1 MNYAYQ
7 RFKSLNQQ
15 DVMSWLSL
23 LLFNRTDINSVHSSQ
38 INEHEN
44 NPQPINYFKCY
55 RVPNDTCFEDDGE
68 IWMSPNK
75 KVVELINGN
84 TLMRRFQ
91 FDEPIIN
98 AGFARFENSKN
109 HYLAIILPNNG
120 HIYDLTS
127 GDRTVV
133 CFPFPIAAAFWYSK
147 GIILERSTDQRLDTL
162 EYAYKYITLTDPI
175 GPFGLVSFANNQAEV
190 LKSSKMV
197 SFANSNY
204 NNNFSVLYENDTNM
218 IHIYYT
224 KLLTNDNNNTSREE
238 IATNNET
245 HINNPTNNGNDG
257 DKTINNTALRRI
269 FSSKR
274 RVTSMTNNSA
284 STTLSAL
291 TNTKLGNNILPIN
304 GNTIDPLSQGQPSN
318 DATSAA
324 NRIFST
330 HLSQEKQ
337 LLPET
342 LENNSNNIM
351 NTTLTSLH
359 LDNNLI
365 LPNQKQEDMIN
376 KSILSKDISLVKVSS
391 ISLPNNIS
399 FQTINRFESLVC
411 TPLRFNDQ
419 EALIFFDKE
428 NNFAKVWLID
438 MIPEVVKSSSFKL
451 YGNTPDNMVKL
462 SNFPNSLL
470 YDDINSTPQFI
481 YDMISTNIALG
492 NNDIQGTLAII
503 YNQDNIVLYNPF
515 IEIFSEIIIPVLQ
528 EFNPSRIKRDTIK
541 SIFENNIFSK
551 IRDVSLYPRSQ
562 LVKQCFVALSLI
574 VSPDIFFC
582 ILSLWQYIMNKNSA
596 SINSLRADTS
606 KEFETL
612 SYIIYTLL
620 DICIGSDEVTI
631 DEQLK
636 QSSVF
641 QYLTS
646 DRATSINIIPKIIM
660 GFHLLREELYLNV
673 FRKNDLSSLDNLLRE
688 SVQRMSWPR
697 QWQEY
702 YNILNMRED
711 NMLKINE
718 DTLFAHPL
726 DEPPSIMKSLYS
738 ITEGSQI
745 PLTKFISF
753 SRLVDST
760 ADVDRKISPR
770 CYKTL
775 HLYEVIHSPDFKT
788 EYVLDILSELNITR
802 REIETYPIGIAKPLK
817 ELLNAIEST
826 ISKPDTSLNFSLIHR
841 PDLAN
846 SLSRMSKG
854 INPLSRLKS
863 PSTNKVFN
871 NNLFADTR
879 TKKERT
885 STVFEVLSDV
895 IAISEGEDVTN
906 TINQD
911 GELHETLN
919 LVAMRT
925 TTKNKDLEMKQN
937 SDLIFGNDQRF
948 RDAVILVNNAV
959 PQRVHFITTSTE
971 YTTVLAKRKIFL
983 QIISLRLATAGL
995 GYGAIMYGTETPL
1008 STQKWGIPE
1017 ICRTVIFPNGSKLKI
1032 TSEETS
1038 DIVSKWGNFHTGVA
1052 SGLKISRNSPEITGS
1067 WIAFNKPTTL
1077 DASFGGFLFGL
1088 GLNGHL
1094 KNLEEWHIYNFLS
1107 PKITF
1112 VSVGLLLGLCASSR
1126 KSKDFKIIKVL
1137 SVHVVA
1143 LLPPGSNDMNINVE
1157 VQIAGLIGVGLILQE
1172 TQNKKISHALMGEF
1186 KSLIKVQGENRA
1198 VEEYRI
1204 AVGISIGL
1212 MNLGYGNKFNK
1223 LKETNVDYMDTQINK
1238 DQKWLGDNSNEFLS
1252 SFNENKLRDDAL
1264 VSELFS
1270 ILNANVEQEKNWIIE
1285 NSQIGCIIC
1294 LIFIFLKTNNST
1306 AANSMRLIHKERS
1319 TVLRPDFYMYR
1330 EWAYYMIMWREID
1343 YSLEF
1348 LLDGIEE
1355 DSVVGDLNSDNLPIY
1370 YTIAGR
1376 VLSIGIRYASTNNLK
1391 VRNNLLTLIDT
1402 FLPFYQYAKGENNTF
1417 PKSVDFKLTIKGIG
1431 ILVNT
1436 LIVSASMVMCAT
1448 GDIEVLRRTKYLHEV
1463 VTGRFSDLYKQMPM
1477 NYTANNNNNDG
1488 MDNSVISTA
1497 TNNDDDMETPY
1508 NNSNSVSEFQTDL
1521 DNEDVEILGED
1532 GIEEHIR
1539 KKIREEIDNEC
1550 HYGKYIASNTA
1561 LGYLFLGSGQYALK
1575 TSTLESIAY
1584 IIMSTL
1590 PLYMEP
1596 YPFQE
1601 LKHFWSLA
1609 VEPRCLVVKDAI
1621 TNKAIHPVTIEV
1633 TVNAGERNKQGILF
1647 ETSTLVT
1654 PCLLPDIT
1662 TLVSIKV
1669 EKDNYYPLE
1678 LEFGEDTNA
1687 SDYFKDGTVIYIQP
1701 KHRTKKVYNSINDIQ
1716 RGLQDKLELFE
1727 DTIKSN
1733 SMKPILDELSMEDEN
1748 ILEMKLRGNKT
1759 LSRSLNECDNFNYNM
1774 LCSDENNGDVADYLV
1789 EIWKKE
1795 RENSK

>member
-1 MNYAYQ
+1 MYGQ
-7 RFKSLNQQ
+7 FEIDGPRT
-15 DVMSWLSL
+15 DDTIE
-23 LLFNRTDINSVHSSQ
+23 TDINSTQSLQ
-38 INEHEN
+38 RDQYEN
-44 NPQPINYFKCY
+44 DPTHGISYFKCY
-55 RVPNDTCFEDDGE
+55 RVPNDACFEKDGE
-68 IWMSPNK
+68 VWISPNK
-75 KVVELINGN
+75 KLVELINGDN
-84 TLMRRFQ
+84 VMRRFQ

-98 AGFARFENSKN
+98 AGFVRFENSKK
-109 HYLAIILPNNG
+109 HYLAIILRNNG

-133 CFPFPIAAAFWYSK
+133 CFPFPIMAAFWYSK
-147 GIILERSTDQRLDTL
+147 GVILERTIDERFDTI
-162 EYAYKYITLTDPI
+162 EYPHKYITLTDPI
-175 GPFGLVSFANNQAEV
+175 GPFGLVSFANNQIEI
-190 LKSSKMV
+190 LKSSRMI
-197 SFANSNY
+197 SFANSNF

-224 KLLTNDNNNTSREE
+224 KLLTNSNKNSNREE
-238 IATNNET
+238 IATTNET
-245 HINNPTNNGNDG
+245 YNNNQVNNGNDS

-274 RVTSMTNNSA
+274 RVTSISNNNT

-304 GNTIDPLSQGQPSN
+304 GNPMDPFSEGQPTN
-318 DATSAA
+318 DITSAA

-337 LLPET
+337 LLPENM
-342 LENNSNNIM
+342 ENNSNNVM

-365 LPNQKQEDMIN
+365 LPNQKQEDVIN

-399 FQTINRFESLVC
+399 FQTMKRFSSLVC
-411 TPLRFNDQ
+411 IPLRFNNQ

-428 NNFAKVWLID
+428 NNFAKVWLIN
-438 MIPEVVKSSSFKL
+438 MIPEVVKSSAFKL
-451 YGNTPDNMVKL
+451 YGNTPDNMVRL

-470 YDDINSTPQFI
+470 YDDINSIPQLI
-481 YDMISTNIALG
+481 YEMTSSNIALG
-492 NNDIQGTLAII
+492 TNDIQGTLVLI
-503 YNQDNIVLYNPF
+503 YNKDNIILYNPF
-515 IEIFSEIIIPVLQ
+515 LELFSGLIIPEAQ
-528 EFNPSRIKRDTIK
+528 EFDTPHVKRQTIK
-541 SIFENNIFSK
+541 SLFKNNIFSK
-551 IRDVSLYPRSQ
+551 IRNASLYPSS
-562 LVKQCFVALSLI
+562 LFTKQCFNALSLI
-574 VSPDIFFC
+574 VPPKIFFC
-582 ILSLWQYIMNKNSA
+582 ILSLWQYIINKKSIISKSA
-596 SINSLRADTS
+596 DNETS
-606 KEFETL
+606 QEFNTL
-612 SYIIYTLL
+612 SYIIEILL
-620 DICIGSDEVTI
+620 QTCINSNEVII

-636 QSSVF
+636 QSPIF

-646 DRATSINIIPKIIM
+646 DPVSSVNVIPKIIM
-660 GFHLLREELYLNV
+660 GFHLLREEAYLNV
-673 FRKNDLSSLDNLLRE
+673 FRQNDLHLLNDLLRK
-688 SVQRMSWPR
+688 SVKRMRWPHH
-697 QWQEY
+697 WQEY
-702 YNILNMRED
+702 YNTSNTTDD
-711 NMLKINE
+711 NTFEANE
-718 DTLFAHPL
+718 DTIFAHPL

-760 ADVDRKISPR
+760 VEVDKTVSPR

-775 HLYEVIHSPDFKT
+775 HLYEVIHSPDFKN
-788 EYVLDILSELNITR
+788 EYVLDILSELKITKQ
-802 REIETYPIGIAKPLK
+802 EIETYPIGIAKPLK
-817 ELLNAIEST
+817 ELLSLVESS
-826 ISKPDTSLNFSLIHR
+826 ISKPDSNLNFSLINR
-841 PDLAN
+841 PDLEN
-846 SLSRMSKG
+846 SLAKINRGKTSKVELNG
-854 INPLSRLKS
+854 SSK
-863 PSTNKVFN
+863 T
-871 NNLFADTR
+871 NLFSYNMLTDST
-879 TKKERT
+879 TKKETT
-885 STVFEVLSDV
+885 STVFEVLSD
-895 IAISEGEDVTN
+895 IIRTSHGLDN
-906 TINQD
+906 
-911 GELHETLN
+911 
-919 LVAMRT
+919 T
-925 TTKNKDLEMKQN
+925 TTVNHDRELQDTLDLAAIRNSNKDNDIDMKQN
-937 SDLIFGNDQRF
+937 SDLIFGLDHRF
-948 RDAVILVNNAV
+948 KDAVTLVNNAV

-1008 STQKWGIPE
+1008 STQKWEIPE
-1017 ICRTVIFPNGSKLKI
+1017 MCRTVIFSNGSRLRI

-1038 DIVSKWGNFHTGVA
+1038 EIVSKWGNFHTGVA

-1067 WIAFNKPTTL
+1067 WIAFNKPATL
-1077 DASFGGFLFGL
+1077 DARFGGFLLGL

-1143 LLPPGSNDMNINVE
+1143 LLPIGSNDMNINVE

-1172 TQNKKISHALMGEF
+1172 SQNKKISNALIREF

-1212 MNLGYGNKFNK
+1212 MNLGYGNKFKK
-1223 LKETNVDYMDTQINK
+1223 LNETDVDYMDTQIHNK
-1238 DQKWLGDNSNEFLS
+1238 QKWLNEDSHDFVS
-1252 SFNENKLRDDAL
+1252 SFNENNIPDDPL
-1264 VSELFS
+1264 VNELLS
-1270 ILNANVEQEKNWIIE
+1270 LLKENMEQEKNWIIE

-1294 LIFIFLKTNNST
+1294 LIFIFLKTNNS
-1306 AANSMRLIHKERS
+1306 AIANSMRLNGKDRS

-1330 EWAYYMIMWREID
+1330 EWAYYMIMWKEID
-1343 YSLEF
+1343 YSLDF
-1348 LLDGIEE
+1348 ILDEIDEE
-1355 DSVVGDLNSDNLPIY
+1355 SLVGGLNSDNLLIY

-1376 VLSIGIRYASTNNLK
+1376 VLAIGVRYASTNNLK
-1391 VRNNLLTLIDT
+1391 VRNNLLTLIDS
-1402 FLPFYQYAKGENNTF
+1402 FLPFYQYTKGGNNTF

-1463 VTGRFSDLYKQMPM
+1463 VTGRFSDLYKQMPAHYGT
-1477 NYTANNNNNDG
+1477 NSNDP
-1488 MDNSVISTA
+1488 MDDSVMSTA
-1497 TNNDDDMETPY
+1497 TNNDDEIEVPY
-1508 NNSNSVSEFQTDL
+1508 NNSNAGSEFQTDL
-1521 DNEDVEILGED
+1521 DNEDAEMLGED

-1561 LGYLFLGSGQYALK
+1561 LGYLFLGSGQHALK
-1575 TSTLESIAY
+1575 TSTLENVAY
-1584 IIMSTL
+1584 IIMSML

-1609 VEPRCLVVKDAI
+1609 VEPRCLVVKDAT
-1621 TNKAIHPVTIEV
+1621 TNKPIHPVTVEV
-1633 TVNAGERNKQGILF
+1633 TINTGETNDQGIIY
-1647 ETSTLVT
+1647 ETRSLIT

-1669 EKDNYYPLE
+1669 QKDNFYPLE
-1678 LEFGEDTNA
+1678 LEFGAHIDA
-1687 SDYFKDGTVIYIQP
+1687 ADYFKDGTILYIQP
-1701 KHRTKKVYNSINDIQ
+1701 QQFTKKIYNSISDIQ
-1716 RGLQDKLELFE
+1716 HGLQDKL
-1727 DTIKSN
+1727 DQYDGSIKN
-1733 SMKPILDELSMEDEN
+1733 NTMKSVLDDLNMEDEN
-1748 ILEMKLRGNKT
+1748 MLEMKLKTNNK
-1759 LSRSLNECDNFNYNM
+1759 LNKKLNDYDNFNYNM

-1795 RENSK
+1795 RKNSN